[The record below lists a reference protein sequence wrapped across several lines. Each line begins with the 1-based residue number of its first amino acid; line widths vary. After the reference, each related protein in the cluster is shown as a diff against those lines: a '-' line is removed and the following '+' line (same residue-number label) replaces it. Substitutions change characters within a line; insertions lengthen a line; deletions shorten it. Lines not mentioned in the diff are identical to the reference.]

1 MPMKKPKGAKAV
13 KAAKTAT
20 KAKSPVAKRKAAM
33 SKAAVPKSAAPK
45 SAAPKSGAK
54 PAAKP
59 AAKVVA
65 PPASIVA
72 ATPGSVVRERVIAIF
87 ANVCGKKPSEVDGP
101 KLNELTAKCDVPFR
115 AQIASAVNA
124 EFNDLL
130 QPYGSDNISCS
141 ATVSTLS
148 MQIIRDQA

>member
-1 MPMKKPKGAKAV
+1 MPTKKTKGAKKSAV
-13 KAAKTAT
+13 KTRAKKSAAKKKPTPAR
-20 KAKSPVAKRKAAM
+20 RKAATSRT
-33 SKAAVPKSAAPK
+33 SKAASAPIEIRATI
-45 SAAPKSGAK
+45 AGAT
-54 PAAKP
+54 
-59 AAKVVA
+59 
-65 PPASIVA
+65 S
-72 ATPGSVVRERVIAIF
+72 GSVVRERVIEIF
-87 ANVCGKKPSEVDGP
+87 ANVCGKKTSEVDGP
-101 KLNELTAKCDVPFR
+101 KLSELTPRCDVPFR